1 MSPRIGFVQIS
12 HSAKKIALM
21 NLSLVVESI
30 RLIEVRARTCL
41 CKLLNTHID
50 DVIKTEKIF
59 QETETATRPSA
70 RLKTTNKTKR
80 KCQFT
85 MIPFEKIRVVITRV
99 PDRPMPMSDEE
110 HDRRPSRACR
120 QSVGDDYYYAHAY
133 A

>member
-80 KCQFT
+80 KCHDDSVRKN
-85 MIPFEKIRVVITRV
+85 PGGYNKGARSPDADVRRRTR
-99 PDRPMPMSDEE
+99 SK
-110 HDRRPSRACR
+110 A
-120 QSVGDDYYYAHAY
+120 QSCV
-133 A
+133 